1 MGKVLLGFIV
11 LVCLGWIIIPALVC
25 AASVLSIPVAI
36 IAVLI
41 IGKAIAKR
49 G

>member
-1 MGKVLLGFIV
+1 MGRVFLGFIV
-11 LVCLGWIIIPALVC
+11 LVCLGWIIIPALMC
-25 AASVLSIPVAI
+25 AASVISIPVAI

-41 IGKAIAKR
+41 IGKAITKR